1 MVNAHRSRG
10 RQHGSARAAAALI
23 VAMLGL
29 SGCAALQP
37 GLARDWTETSALV
50 ATRAERGGYLEAGH
64 ALMNRAEYDLA
75 LRAYIRA
82 IGERGGVTGPVI
94 GGMGAANL
102 QLDRARKARALL
114 ERGSRVAPLSPSVWN
129 NFGVALASAGES
141 NAAREAV
148 GIAGS
153 FAPEN
158 PIIAFNLARLRNESD
173 SEPPEPVSLPVRHR
187 SGLYLLLEGGGSDKD
202 GDDNGAT

>member
-1 MVNAHRSRG
+1 MVNAHRPRG
-10 RQHGSARAAAALI
+10 REHVSAHAAAALI
-23 VAMLGL
+23 VAMFGL

-50 ATRAERGGYLEAGH
+50 ATRAKRGGYLQTGH

-82 IGERGGVTGPVI
+82 IGEGGLTGPVI

-102 QLDRARKARALL
+102 QLDRARQARALL

-129 NFGVALASAGES
+129 NLGVALASAGES
-141 NAAREAV
+141 DAAREAV

-173 SEPPEPVSLPVRHR
+173 SEPPAPVSLPVRHR

-202 GDDNGAT
+202 GDGNGAT